1 MPKKPKKTM
10 TREAELQ
17 ALVLAFL
24 RARDIVHWRV
34 PVGPVVHRL
43 GIKGRVKEVW
53 KKNPLK
59 GFPDIAG
66 VLTRQQKGRMFAVEL
81 KRANGRTSPEQISW
95 ITLLHDS
102 GAAVALVRSFDEL
115 VEVMRGWGEID

>member
-1 MPKKPKKTM
+1 MPKTLKKPMK
-10 TREAELQ
+10 REAELQ

-24 RARDIVHWRV
+24 RARKIVHWRV

-43 GIKGRVKEVW
+43 GSKGRVKEVW
-53 KKNPLK
+53 KKNPMK
-59 GFPDIAG
+59 GFPDVAG

-81 KRANGRTSPEQISW
+81 KRPNGKTSPEQVAWSM
-95 ITLLHDS
+95 LLQDA

-115 VEVMRGWGEID
+115 VQVMREWGELD